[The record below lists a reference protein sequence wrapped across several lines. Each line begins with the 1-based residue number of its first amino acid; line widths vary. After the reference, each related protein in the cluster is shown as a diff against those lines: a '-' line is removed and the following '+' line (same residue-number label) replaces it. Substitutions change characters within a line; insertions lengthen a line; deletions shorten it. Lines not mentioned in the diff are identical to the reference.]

1 MSDEEKTVIA
11 PEWIKPQTVE
21 REVAV
26 DDAPIPKSKRTRRTK
41 AQMAEAEIRG
51 ESPRRGVVR
60 NVIPVASLVSVSIES
75 FPPPPMVPSLSPEA
89 KRKIV
94 PETSIRA
101 FLVWW
106 LIIGVWFEPRA
117 VKFCVPFLCIKITY

>member
-21 REVAV
+21 REA
-26 DDAPIPKSKRTRRTK
+26 DEAPAIPKSKRTRRTK

-60 NVIPVASLVSVSIES
+60 NIIPVASLVPVNIES

-89 KRKIV
+89 KRHLV

-106 LIIGVWFEPRA
+106 FIIGVWFEPRT
-117 VKFCVPFLCIKITY
+117 VKLCVPFLCVKITY